1 MDKSLSES
9 EILAQLDKAYKI
21 RGIDISK
28 SISITK
34 DALEKSRSMDS
45 DKLTATALNRMSL
58 FLMITGAYE
67 KSKQLADE
75 AIALFEKIG
84 DKAGIADAKYN
95 LAGMLYKTDNHHKGL
110 MYLLDC
116 LSIYKVNQDYHN
128 QARVFKSI
136 ATIYEYFNDL
146 KRAIEAYKNT
156 LTAAKR
162 AKDIDLEANALNP
175 LSGIYLNQNR
185 FKEAFKMIERSI
197 AIKNK
202 TKDVRGL
209 AFALY
214 GRGKIYIK
222 TKEYHLAL
230 RDLNASMEI
239 HQKVGDKIGIAMCY
253 VKLGELHYDHGK
265 LDKAIK
271 ILKEAVLYG
280 KKYNIAL
287 VKFKGNLL
295 FYKVYKK
302 AGNVG
307 KSLIYLEKYIKEKE
321 LVMNNQVQKI
331 ISNYESITRIESK
344 ERQSK
349 LQSEKDEIIRKKNI
363 AEQANRVKQDFL
375 STMSHE
381 IRTPLNAI
389 ITIASLLEKRE
400 NPQEQELIDSL
411 NFSSNNLLL
420 LINDILDFSKL
431 EAGKFTLDF
440 QPVDFNKLLLNIKNT
455 YNSLAKE
462 KGLALNLKVISETSK
477 VYLLDET
484 RISQILGN
492 LISNSIKFTD
502 QGYVDI
508 IVDKVDESDESDIVR
523 FKVIDSGTGIDKE
536 YQKTIFDSFSQSKSV
551 TKRKAGGSGLGL
563 AIVKKLVELHNSR
576 IHLISEEGRG
586 SMFYFDLKLKK
597 SRVIV
602 KSKPKSSNDLAG
614 KYILL
619 AEDNMINAMVAKK
632 LLSNW
637 GIKTKHAKNGVE
649 AFEMSQEELFDYILL
664 DIHMPEMDGFEA
676 VKLIRETSGVN
687 CKTPI
692 FALTA
697 DITVKNKEEYA
708 GYFNDFLL
716 KPIEKDKLYNSLKTF
731 QK

>member
-1 MDKSLSES
+1 MDKEFSES
-9 EILAQLDKAYKI
+9 EILTQLEEAYEI
-21 RGIDISK
+21 RGIDISR
-28 SISITK
+28 SILLTK
-34 DALEKSRSMDS
+34 EALEQSKSLSNE
-45 DKLTATALNRMSL
+45 KLIAQALNKMSL
-58 FLMITGAYE
+58 FLMITGSFDE
-67 KSKQLADE
+67 SKSLAEE
-75 AIALFEKIG
+75 AISIFEKID
-84 DKAGIADAKYN
+84 DKTGIADAKYN

-136 ATIYEYFNDL
+136 GTIYEYFNDI
-146 KRAIEAYKNT
+146 KRAVSAYKNT

-175 LSGIYLNQNR
+175 LSGIYLNQNK
-185 FKEAFKMIERSI
+185 FNEAFKTIERSI

-202 TKDVRGL
+202 TKDIRGL

-222 TKEYHLAL
+222 TKDFELAK
-230 RDLNASMEI
+230 RDLNASMLI
-239 HQKVGDKIGIAMCY
+239 QKKVGDKIGIAMCY
-253 VKLGELHYDHGK
+253 VKLGSLSYERGRLNE
-265 LDKAIK
+265 AVK
-271 ILKEAVLYG
+271 ILKEAISYG
-280 KKYNIAL
+280 EKYSIAL

-295 FYKVYKK
+295 LYKTYKK
-302 AGNVG
+302 SGNIG
-307 KSLIYLEKYIKEKE
+307 KALIYLEKYLKEKDVV
-321 LVMNNQVQKI
+321 LNTQIQKI
-331 ISNYESITRIESK
+331 IGNYESISKIESREK
-344 ERQSK
+344 QSK
-349 LQSEKDEIIRKKNI
+349 LQLEKNEIIRKKNI

-389 ITIASLLEKRE
+389 ITIASLLEKRDD
-400 NPQEQELIDSL
+400 PQEQELIDSL
-411 NFSSNNLLL
+411 SFSSNNLLL

-431 EAGKFTLDF
+431 EAGKFNLDF
-440 QPVDFNKLLLNIKNT
+440 QPVNFAKLLQNIKNT

-462 KGLALNLKVISETSK
+462 KGLSLNLKIISEVSK

-508 IVDKVDESDESDIVR
+508 IVDKVDEHEEYDIIR

-536 YQKTIFDSFSQSKSV
+536 YQKTIFDSFSQAKSV
-551 TKRKAGGSGLGL
+551 TKRKVGGSGLGL
-563 AIVKKLVELHNSR
+563 AIVKKLVELHNSK
-576 IHLISEEGRG
+576 IHLISEEDRG
-586 SMFYFDLKLKK
+586 SMFYFDVKLKK

-602 KSKPKSSNDLAG
+602 KSKTKTSSELAG

-637 GIKTKHAKNGVE
+637 GIKTKHAINGVE
-649 AFEMSQEELFDYILL
+649 AFEMSKQELFDYILL

-676 VKLIRETSGVN
+676 VKLIRDTNDLNS
-687 CKTPI
+687 KTPI

-697 DITVKNKEEYA
+697 DITVRSKEEYA
-708 GYFNDFLL
+708 TYFNDFLL
-716 KPIEKDKLYNSLKTF
+716 KPIEKDKLYNSLKSF